1 MAEYDGEV
9 RIRAIIENGDA
20 TSSILQMEAMFQKLA
35 KGASKLNDEMR
46 DIEQMKIPTEEYKS
60 LQNQFDTLVAK
71 GKKLSETL
79 KDTEKY
85 VPSREYLE
93 TEKVLDSVS
102 AKQDHLREKMKEWVA
117 LGKETN
123 STSYKKMEMN
133 FETLGQQADRLIQR
147 LEEMDEKGQD
157 KQLSDKWKNIKDQM
171 AQAGAEASKV
181 KAQMR
186 DMEVG
191 GTANVDPKSTAEYQ
205 KKAEKLREV
214 KEQMD
219 ILNQKMVEVA
229 DKEEEAGAASSNLEK
244 IVSTA
249 NRIKN
254 AFSGVVK
261 TIGNFGSKAVSI
273 CGKVIGGVKN
283 AANKISGLFKKSN
296 GLLNTF
302 SSRLKGI
309 SLSLLIFNWITK
321 AFNAMVT
328 AFKEGIQNMAK
339 YSADFNS
346 RMSELKSATSTLKAS
361 LGTLAAPIVSAVIPA
376 IVTLCNWITTAV
388 NKMNELV
395 AALSGKSTW
404 TRAKQQQVDYAKS
417 LNSTTGAAKKAAG
430 ALQSFDELNVIN
442 SNSSGSSGGSGT
454 GNATYEEMPISDSI
468 KKIKD
473 ILAGEDWTELGK
485 IIADKVNDAM
495 KNIPWDSIQAE
506 AEKTGKRLGTLIN
519 GFVSEFDWNLLGNT
533 IAQGINTALIFANTF
548 LKTVDWTKL
557 GAGFATGINGLV
569 DNLDWSLLGTTISNG
584 FNMAIDTFYG
594 FVSTLDW
601 TELGSSIGESIQ
613 TALSNIHWENVGKGL
628 SDGIIGLLTMLTNA
642 IYEIDWQKLGDDVAT
657 ALENIDWSG
666 IADALFEAIGAAL
679 GGLAAFLVGLI
690 GDAWDEFVN
699 WWYDTAFED
708 GEFTIAGLLEGIV
721 NALSDIGTWI
731 YEHIFKP
738 FIDGFKNAFGIH
750 SPSTVMA
757 EMGGYII
764 EGLRNG
770 LTGIWDRVS
779 DIIGRFKDNMKKSFT
794 DVKENAISTFKN
806 MKENVKSIF
815 ENMWSGVK
823 NIINTMLGG
832 VEKMANGVINGL
844 NSMIEAMNQLSWD
857 IPDWVPKI
865 GGNKFGLSIP
875 TINNVSIP
883 RLANGGITTGSTI
896 ANIGE
901 AGREAVLPLE
911 NNLSYLEPLA
921 EMIASKMEG
930 VQTVKIVPDESGLF
944 KVVRESANDYYRR
957 TGRPAFDF

>member
-9 RIRAIIENGDA
+9 RIRAIIENGDV
-20 TSSILQMEAMFQKLA
+20 TSSILQMEAKFQKLA
-35 KGASKLNDEMR
+35 KCASKLDDGMR
-46 DIEQMKIPTEEYKS
+46 EIEKRKIPTEEYKEMQDY
-60 LQNQFDTLVAK
+60 LEKATE
-71 GKKLSETL
+71 KLSKLNDRMYKFE
-79 KDTEKY
+79 D
-85 VPSREYLE
+85 
-93 TEKVLDSVS
+93 
-102 AKQDHLREKMKEWVA
+102 
-117 LGKETN
+117 LGGNTN
-123 STSYKKMEMN
+123 SKAFKGMQYDAEQLESTIKEVRKALKEMEN
-133 FETLGQQADRLIQR
+133 
-147 LEEMDEKGQD
+147 
-157 KQLSDKWKNIKDQM
+157 S
-171 AQAGAEASKV
+171 
-181 KAQMR
+181 
-186 DMEVG
+186 
-191 GTANVDPKSTAEYQ
+191 GTAYVDPKSTVEYQ
-205 KKAEKLREV
+205 QKAEKLREV
-214 KEQMD
+214 REQMD
-219 ILNQKMVEVA
+219 ILNQKMVEAA
-229 DKEEEAGAASSNLEK
+229 DKEAKAGAASSKLEK
-244 IVSTA
+244 IVSAA

-254 AFSGVVK
+254 AFSGATK
-261 TIGNFGSKAVSI
+261 TIGNFGSRAVNI

-296 GLLNTF
+296 GLFSTF

-309 SLSLLIFNWITK
+309 SLSLLVFNWITK
-321 AFNAMVT
+321 GFNAMIA

-339 YSADFNS
+339 YSGDFNS
-346 RMSELKSATSTLKAS
+346 KMSEMKSATATLKAS
-361 LGTLAAPIVSAVIPA
+361 LGTLAAPIVSAIVPA
-376 IVTLCNWITTAV
+376 IVTLCNWLTTAV
-388 NKMNELV
+388 NKINMLIS
-395 AALSGKSTW
+395 ALSGKSTW
-404 TRAKQQQVDYAKS
+404 TRAKKQQVDYAKS
-417 LNSTTGAAKKAAG
+417 LNSTAAAAKKAAG
-430 ALQSFDELNVIN
+430 ALQGFDELNVIS
-442 SNSSGSSGGSGT
+442 SNNSGSDGGGSDT
-454 GNATYEEMPISDSI
+454 GNVAYEEMPISDSA

-485 IIADKVNDAM
+485 IIADKLNDAM

-548 LKTVDWTKL
+548 LKTVDWKQL
-557 GAGFATGINGLV
+557 GAGLATGINGLA

-584 FNMAIDTFYG
+584 FNMVIDTFYG

-601 TELGSSIGESIQ
+601 VGLGSSIGESIQ

-657 ALENIDWSG
+657 VLENIDWSG

-690 GDAWDEFVN
+690 GDAWDELVN

-708 GEFTIAGLLEGIV
+708 GEFTIAGLLEGIG

-779 DIIGRFKDNMKKSFT
+779 DIIGKFKDNIKKSFT
-794 DVKENAISTFKN
+794 DVKENAISIFEN
-806 MKENVKSIF
+806 MKEKVKKIF

-823 NIINTMLGG
+823 NVINTMLGG
-832 VEKMANGVINGL
+832 VEKMVNSVINGL
-844 NSMIEAMNQLSWD
+844 NSMIESMNQLSWD

-865 GGNKFGLSIP
+865 GGNKFGLNIP
-875 TINNVSIP
+875 TVNTVSIP
-883 RLANGGITTGSTI
+883 RLANGGITTGSTL

-911 NNLSYLEPLA
+911 NNLGYLEPLA

-930 VQTVKIVPDESGLF
+930 VQTVRVVPDKSNIF
-944 KVVRESANDYYRR
+944 KVVREEANGYYRR
-957 TGRPAFDF
+957 TGNPAFNF